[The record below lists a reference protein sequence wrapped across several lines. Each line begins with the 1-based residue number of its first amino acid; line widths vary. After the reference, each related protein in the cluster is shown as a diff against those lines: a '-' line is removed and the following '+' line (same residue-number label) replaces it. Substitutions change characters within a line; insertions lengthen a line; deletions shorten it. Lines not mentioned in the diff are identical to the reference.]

1 MQPNQLEQ
9 IYRLSDKG
17 LSQQKIA
24 DHFGLAKSTVWHHLQ
39 KRDASDQ
46 VERYIVLPDPHVPYH
61 DRRVWDALLQ
71 YIEDH
76 YWHGWICLG
85 DLNDF
90 DAVSHW
96 NKSNIKKMSDSRL
109 HKQYKASNQWLDELQ
124 LSVRHKNPD
133 GPKDEVLIEG
143 NHDFWIERYV
153 NEHPELE
160 GLVEVEPQ
168 LKLQDRGIQWV
179 RYWTDKQHKMFTK
192 GHASFI
198 HGEYVRDYHANK
210 HADVYGTN
218 IFYGHLHDVQSHSRV
233 ALGHDKTYVA
243 HSLGC
248 LCSYDAEYLGGRPT
262 KWQQA
267 FGVFHFMPDGHFWYS
282 VVRIFGGRFV
292 SPEGKVYRG

>member
-9 IYRLSDKG
+9 IYRLSDQG

-24 DHFGLAKSTVWHHLQ
+24 DHLGLAKSTVWHHLQ
-39 KRDASDQ
+39 KRDNTDG
-46 VERYIVLPDPHVPYH
+46 VERYLVLPDPHVPYH

-96 NKSNIKKMSDSRL
+96 NKANLRKVKPAGL
-109 HKQYKASNQWLDELQ
+109 KKQYDATNRWLDQ
-124 LSVRHKNPD
+124 IQSAVRVRNTD

-143 NHDFWIERYV
+143 NHDYWIERYV
-153 NEHPELE
+153 DIHPELE
-160 GLVEVEPQ
+160 GIIEVEPQ
-168 LKLQDRGIQWV
+168 LRLQERGIQWV
-179 RYWTDKQHKMFTK
+179 RNWSDRRQKFHK
-192 GHASFI
+192 GHAVFI
-198 HGEYVRDYHANK
+198 HGRWVGVHHAKK
-210 HADVYGTN
+210 HASKFKTN
-218 IFYGHLHDVQSHSRV
+218 VFYGHLHDVQSHSEI
-233 ALGHDKTYVA
+233 AEGDDKTYVG

-248 LCSYDAEYLGGRPT
+248 LCRYDAEYLQGDPT
-262 KWQQA
+262 RWQQA

-282 VVRIFGGRFV
+282 VVRVFGGRFV
-292 SPEGKVYRG
+292 SPEGQVYRG